1 MRIQILTSKNS
12 WLYKNKHYIKN
23 DKNIWKKSK
32 IITSYKKIS
41 KNYEVTAILSYYR
54 IIPEKYL
61 YISKHNIVVHESNLP
76 FGRGFSPLFRQI
88 AKGKKKII
96 FTLFKCSTKMDEGYY
111 YLKKSFYFDDN
122 LLYDEIKIKQIGYAK
137 ILIEKFIS
145 NLKKKKLTLKRQKGK
160 PTYFRKLN
168 KNDSKI
174 DINKSINSQ
183 FNKMRTK
190 DNNNFP
196 NFFYFRKRKYI
207 LKLSRF

>member
-1 MRIQILTSKNS
+1 MKIQILTSKNS
-12 WLYKNKHYIKN
+12 WLYKNKHHIKRDN
-23 DKNIWKKSK
+23 NIWKKSK

-41 KNYEVTAILSYYR
+41 KNYEVTAILSFYK

-61 YISKHNIVVHESNLP
+61 NISKHNIVVHESNLP

-88 AKGKKKII
+88 AKGKKKIT
-96 FTLFKCSTKMDEGYY
+96 FTLFKCTSKMDEGNYY
-111 YLKKSFYFDDN
+111 FKKSFYFENN
-122 LLYDEIKIKQIGYAK
+122 LLYDEIKIKQIYFAK

-145 NLKKKKLTLKRQKGK
+145 NLKKKKLKLKKQKGK
-160 PTYFRKLN
+160 PTYFKKLN

-183 FNKMRTK
+183 FDKIRTK

-207 LKLSRF
+207 LKLFSF